1 MSDFQS
7 AYNYNGEDIRPIVFN
22 IGNFTKPTKDMPS
35 LLTID
40 EVETAFHEFGHG
52 LHGMLT
58 RAQFRGIAG
67 TNIDRDA
74 VELPSQFNEHW
85 KFEPE
90 LLKIYARHY
99 KTGEV
104 IPDEMVKKL
113 EASSRFNM
121 GFRTTELCGAAL
133 LDIEWHKMNF
143 AKDIDVEKF
152 EKSVAR
158 RLGMPEEIQFRYRSP
173 YFKHIFGSDEYAAGY
188 YTYLWAE
195 VLSADAASLF
205 EEKGMYDQ
213 ESAQSFL
220 HNILEAGD
228 SEDAMTLFKQFR
240 GREPQVDAL
249 LRDRGLK

>member
-1 MSDFQS
+1 M
-7 AYNYNGEDIRPIVFN
+7 
-22 IGNFTKPTKDMPS
+22 
-35 LLTID
+35 
-40 EVETAFHEFGHG
+40 
-52 LHGMLT
+52 
-58 RAQFRGIAG
+58 
-67 TNIDRDA
+67 
-74 VELPSQFNEHW
+74 
-85 KFEPE
+85 
-90 LLKIYARHY
+90 
-99 KTGEV
+99 
-104 IPDEMVKKL
+104 
-113 EASSRFNM
+113 
-121 GFRTTELCGAAL
+121 
-133 LDIEWHKMNF
+133 
-143 AKDIDVEKF
+143 
-152 EKSVAR
+152 AR

>member
-1 MSDFQS
+1 
-7 AYNYNGEDIRPIVFN
+7 
-22 IGNFTKPTKDMPS
+22 
-35 LLTID
+35 
-40 EVETAFHEFGHG
+40 
-52 LHGMLT
+52 MLT
-58 RAQFRGIAG
+58 
-67 TNIDRDA
+67 
-74 VELPSQFNEHW
+74 
-85 KFEPE
+85 PE
-90 LLKIYARHY
+90 VLKNYAKHY

-104 IPDEMVKKL
+104 IPQNLVDKL
-113 EASSRFNM
+113 IESSKFNQ
-121 GFRTTELCGAAL
+121 GFMTTELVGAAL